1 MVERL
6 ASKSTRSNHEKLK
19 YNLATILTIIFLMQL
34 FFPAV
39 NGEVENSTDDL
50 DICSELNSG
59 FCDAVSDLGFG
70 ACTPTPPPPSPRE
83 ITPTQ

>member
-1 MVERL
+1 MGERL

-19 YNLATILTIIFLMQL
+19 YDLATILTIIFLMQL

-59 FCDAVSDLGFG
+59 FCDAVSDADDESSQESWIEG
-70 ACTPTPPPPSPRE
+70 
-83 ITPTQ
+83 I